1 MFYLSRKKEFKKLSI
16 QRRTRGDK
24 IAIFRKIDFWRKF
37 FEGINRFNSS
47 SWSDWCAPGAPER
60 TLGVICSSSC
70 SSNTNTLLFFVKL
83 KVAIARKVAHGFLGR
98 RLSGAK
104 NRENRSFSLNL
115 LHAIEGGSSPVHG
128 TICKIARFVDFDK
141 LWLNQVNLVL
151 SKGKC
156 KRLCLKSYIL
166 KGKCGWISFAVEG
179 GSVFPPSHMVNQS
192 M

>member
-1 MFYLSRKKEFKKLSI
+1 MFYLSGKKELKNLSI
-16 QRRTRGDK
+16 QRRTRRDK
-24 IAIFRKIDFWRKF
+24 IAIFGKIDFWRKF
-37 FEGINRFNSS
+37 FGGINRFSSS

-60 TLGVICSSSC
+60 TLGVICSSSSSS
-70 SSNTNTLLFFVKL
+70 SSNRLFFFVKQ
-83 KVAIARKVAHGFLGR
+83 KVAIARVVGGGFLGR
-98 RLSGAK
+98 ELWGAK
-104 NRENRSFSLNL
+104 NRENHLFFVHL
-115 LHAIEGGSSPVHG
+115 LHAIERGSSPVHG

-141 LWLNQVNLVL
+141 LWLNQVSLVL